1 MGQGNVREQEVL
13 AALLDQTDF
22 AAPVVG
28 LAGGATLS
36 LQPTSSPSGVELM
49 APVARTARLMTSRME
64 AMLADLSLGMSQY
77 LVLRPFFSARR
88 ENVG

>member
-1 MGQGNVREQEVL
+1 
-13 AALLDQTDF
+13 
-22 AAPVVG
+22 
-28 LAGGATLS
+28 
-36 LQPTSSPSGVELM
+36 
-49 APVARTARLMTSRME
+49 ME